1 MSKRKE
7 AQQAGEPKKKGKKK
21 WIVIGVVAIVLVAAA
36 VSGGNNKTDEKN
48 VLPSSSEATEAPETS
63 AGSTESVK
71 VEGAEYKL
79 EHGNLVS
86 AIVNE
91 IEGRNVLVVK
101 AKISSSY
108 NNKSTVDQNYYNV
121 EDLIQ
126 NQGCA
131 EFDEIQYWAVSDM
144 SDGTES
150 KVVSFTIDTELI
162 KKIAEKSVAANQLGD
177 YVADL
182 YILPSLTE

>member
-7 AQQAGEPKKKGKKK
+7 AQQAGAPKKKGKKK
-21 WIVIGVVAIVLVAAA
+21 WIVIGIVVIILVAAA
-36 VSGGNNKTDEKN
+36 VSGGNNKTDEGN
-48 VLPSSSEATEAPETS
+48 AIPSSTEATEAPETS
-63 AGSTESVK
+63 TGSTESEK
-71 VEGAEYKL
+71 AEAAEYKL
-79 EHGNLVS
+79 EHGDLVS

-91 IEGRNVLVVK
+91 IEGQNVLVVK

-150 KVVSFTIDTELI
+150 KVISFTLDAELI
-162 KKIAEKSVAANQLGD
+162 RKIAEKSVAANQLGD

-182 YILPSLTE
+182 YILPSLAE